1 MIHNSFKKTL
11 SSLFI
16 YVIILII
23 LFVFNFPIISAV
35 LTSLKTNADISSS
48 PPKWMFKPIL
58 THYQNVLYAYGY
70 NFKQFFIN
78 SIIISLFT
86 SLLVIIIALPAAY
99 SIVRFNPLGG
109 NPLVMVLSLR
119 LVPILVFVIPIF
131 ILFKYLS
138 LLDTKTG
145 LILMNTVINAP
156 LSLLL
161 LVGFVQDIPE
171 SIEEAAMIDNANTL
185 AILWYIILPLVL
197 PGIAAAACLVFIFTW
212 NEYFMSL
219 ILSFQNAIPV
229 TVGSSLFITA
239 WEVKWGEIAAAIT
252 LSIIPVLFFV
262 FFLQKYLVRAFTGG
276 AIKE

>member
-1 MIHNSFKKTL
+1 MHKRFRRKL
-11 SSLFI
+11 SNILLYI
-16 YVIILII
+16 TIIII
-23 LFVFNFPIISAV
+23 LFVFNFPIISSV

-48 PPKWMFKPIL
+48 PPKWIFKPIL
-58 THYQNVLYAYGY
+58 THYTNVLYAYGY
-70 NFKQFFIN
+70 NFKNFFMN
-78 SIIISLFT
+78 SIIISLAT
-86 SLLVIIIALPAAY
+86 SLLVIIITLPAAY
-99 SIVRFNPLGG
+99 SIARFNPLGG

-138 LLDTKTG
+138 LLDTKMS

-171 SIEEAAMIDNANTL
+171 SIEEAAMIDSASTL
-185 AILWYIILPLVL
+185 AIIWHIILPLTL

-219 ILSFQNAIPV
+219 ILSFQKSIPV
-229 TVGSSLFITA
+229 TVGSALFITA
-239 WEVKWGEIAAAIT
+239 WEVKWGEMAAAIT
-252 LSIIPVLFFV
+252 LSIIPVLIFI
-262 FFLQKYLVRAFTGG
+262 FFLQKYLVLAFTAG

>member
-1 MIHNSFKKTL
+1 MNNRFRKKI

-16 YVIILII
+16 YVFIFIILLI
-23 LFVFNFPIISAV
+23 FNFPIISSV

-48 PPKWMFKPIL
+48 PPKWIFKPIL

-70 NFKQFFIN
+70 DFKQFFIN
-78 SIIISLFT
+78 SIIISLVT

-119 LVPILVFVIPIF
+119 LVPILVFIIPIF

-171 SIEEAAMIDNANTL
+171 SIEEAATIDNANTL

-197 PGIAAAACLVFIFTW
+197 PGIAATACLVFIFTW

-219 ILSFQNAIPV
+219 ILSFQNSIPV

-262 FFLQKYLVRAFTGG
+262 FFLQKYLVRAFTAG